1 MKMLKIIAKAATAMF
16 IVSFSVSAQ
25 VKNLAIVA
33 NGLKD
38 PGSISIVDLNQ
49 PDTKRAVKNDII
61 TIGSTPND
69 VQVHQNLAYVVN
81 TYSNNVQII
90 DLLEQNSVGEISVG
104 PGALPE
110 KIAFVDFSKA
120 YVTCNGPDQVA
131 VLNLNTRS
139 VTSTIKVRSKPWGIT
154 VINKKAYV
162 ANSAAVTNWVTFKTT
177 YGDSSV
183 SVIDTATDQVIK
195 TIKVATNATEITTD
209 GNSKVLVISTGD
221 YAMIPGLLTIINV
234 NTDEIEK
241 TVKLKTTPGAI
252 VVNRAQQIVVI
263 NTATG
268 AMVYDL
274 VHNKLVRDKNN
285 PIAEFSGGFGMT
297 VDQEKSTYYVCVPD
311 WTGGGLDE
319 LRVINSKYNLVK
331 RYQVGRGAS
340 VVAVAQ
346 VEGKNSI
353 GVSEIGNLYQTTWG
367 VVKRDVGITN
377 K

>member
-1 MKMLKIIAKAATAMF
+1 MKMLKITKVTTIIF
-16 IVSFSVSAQ
+16 IISFSVSAQ
-25 VKNLAIVA
+25 VQNLAIVI

-38 PGSISIVDLNQ
+38 PGSISIVNINQ
-49 PDTKRAVKNDII
+49 PNIKKAVKNDII

-69 VQVHQNLAYVVN
+69 IQIQHNLAYVVN
-81 TYSNNVQII
+81 TYSNNIQII
-90 DLLEQNSVGEISVG
+90 NLLEQNSVGEISVG
-104 PGALPE
+104 SGTLPE
-110 KIAFVDFSKA
+110 KIAFVDSFKA
-120 YVTCNGPDQVA
+120 YVTCNGPDQVV
-131 VLNLNTRS
+131 VLNLNTKS
-139 VTSTIKVRSKPWGIT
+139 VTNKIKVQSKPWGIT
-154 VINKKAYV
+154 IINKKAYV
-162 ANSAAVTNWVTFKTT
+162 TNSAAVTNWVTFKTT
-177 YGDSSV
+177 YGNSSV
-183 SVIDTATDQVIK
+183 SVIDTTTDQVIK

-285 PIAEFSGGFGMT
+285 PIAEFLGGFGMT

-367 VVKRDVGITN
+367 VVKHDVGITN

>member
-1 MKMLKIIAKAATAMF
+1 MKMLKITKITAIIL
-16 IVSFSVSAQ
+16 IVSFSISAQ
-25 VKNLAIVA
+25 VQNLAIIT

-38 PGSISIVDLNQ
+38 PGSISIVNINHHSA
-49 PDTKRAVKNDII
+49 KKAVKNDIM

-69 VQVHQNLAYVVN
+69 VQIQQNLAYVVN
-81 TYSNNVQII
+81 TYSNNIQII

-104 PGALPE
+104 SGALPE
-110 KIAFVDFSKA
+110 KIAFVDTSKA

-139 VTSTIKVRSKPWGIT
+139 VTNKIKVRSKPWGIT

-162 ANSAAVTNWVTFKTT
+162 ANSAAVTNWVTFETT

-183 SVIDTATDQVIK
+183 SVIDTETDQVIK
-195 TIKVATNATEITTD
+195 TIKMATNAMEITTD

-221 YAMIPGLLTIINV
+221 YAMILGKLTIINAI
-234 NTDEIEK
+234 TDEIEK

-252 VVNRAQQIVVI
+252 VVNRKQQIAVI
-263 NTATG
+263 NTTFG

-274 VHNKLVRDKNN
+274 VQDKLIRDKNN
-285 PIAEFSGGFGMT
+285 PIAEFLGGFGMT
-297 VDQEKSTYYVCVPD
+297 VDQEKSTYYVCIPD

-331 RYQVGRGAS
+331 RYRVGKGAS
-340 VVAVAQ
+340 FVAVSQ
-346 VEGKNSI
+346 IESKNPI
-353 GVSEIGNLYQTTWG
+353 RVSEKDLHRTTWG
-367 VVKRDVGITN
+367 EIKRSIGIT
-377 K
+377 KR

>member
-1 MKMLKIIAKAATAMF
+1 MKMLKITKVTTIIF
-16 IVSFSVSAQ
+16 IISFSVSAQ
-25 VKNLAIVA
+25 VQNLAIVI

-38 PGSISIVDLNQ
+38 PGSISIVNINQ
-49 PDTKRAVKNDII
+49 PNIKKAVKNDII

-69 VQVHQNLAYVVN
+69 IQIQHNLAYVVN
-81 TYSNNVQII
+81 TYSNNIQII
-90 DLLEQNSVGEISVG
+90 NLLEQNSAGEISVG
-104 PGALPE
+104 SGTLPE
-110 KIAFVDFSKA
+110 KIAFINSFKA
-120 YVTCNGPDQVA
+120 YVTCNGPDQVV
-131 VLNLNTRS
+131 VLNLNTKS
-139 VTSTIKVRSKPWGIT
+139 VTSKIKVQSKPWGIT
-154 VINKKAYV
+154 IINKKAYV

-183 SVIDTATDQVIK
+183 SVIDTTTDQVIK

-221 YAMIPGLLTIINV
+221 YAMIPGQLTIINA

-252 VVNRAQQIVVI
+252 IVNRKQQIAII

-274 VHNKLVRDKNN
+274 VQNKLVRDKNN

-297 VDQEKSTYYVCVPD
+297 IDQEKSTYYVCIPD

-319 LRVINSKYNLVK
+319 LRVLNSKYNLVK
-331 RYQVGRGAS
+331 RYQVGKGAS
-340 VVAVAQ
+340 FVAVAQ
-346 VEGKNSI
+346 IEGKNSI
-353 GVSEIGNLYQTTWG
+353 GVSEIKDLYQTTWG
-367 VVKRDVGITN
+367 AIKHNMDMI

>member
-1 MKMLKIIAKAATAMF
+1 MKMLTITKVTTIIF
-16 IVSFSVSAQ
+16 IISFSVSAQ
-25 VKNLAIVA
+25 VQNLAIVI

-38 PGSISIVDLNQ
+38 PGSISIVNINQ
-49 PDTKRAVKNDII
+49 PNIKKAVKNDSI

-69 VQVHQNLAYVVN
+69 VQIQHNLAYVVN
-81 TYSNNVQII
+81 TYSNNIQII
-90 DLLEQNSVGEISVG
+90 NLLEQNSAGEISVG
-104 PGALPE
+104 SGTLPE
-110 KIAFVDFSKA
+110 KIAFINSFKA
-120 YVTCNGPDQVA
+120 YVTCNGPDQVV

-139 VTSTIKVRSKPWGIT
+139 VTSKIKVQSKPWGIT
-154 VINKKAYV
+154 IINKKAYV

-177 YGDSSV
+177 YGNSSV
-183 SVIDTATDQVIK
+183 SVIDTTTDQVIK

-221 YAMIPGLLTIINV
+221 YAMIPGQLTIINA

-241 TVKLKTTPGAI
+241 TVKLKTTPSAI
-252 VVNRAQQIVVI
+252 IVNRKQQIAII

-274 VHNKLVRDKNN
+274 VQHKLVRDKNN

-297 VDQEKSTYYVCVPD
+297 IDQEKSTYYVCIPD

-319 LRVINSKYNLVK
+319 LRVLNSKYNLVK
-331 RYQVGRGAS
+331 RYQVGKGAS
-340 VVAVAQ
+340 FVAVAQ
-346 VEGKNSI
+346 IEGKNSI

-367 VVKRDVGITN
+367 AIKHNMDMI